1 MDTSLDLREHGGA
14 DAYLRGCPSR
24 MVLEFLANKWTML
37 TISALSGDRLRYGE
51 LRRRLDGV
59 SPKMLSQTLRALER
73 NGMIT
78 RTQYPTVPPQ
88 VDYELTPL
96 AESLRETVAAI
107 KQWAEDHADELTAAQ
122 KAYDERE
129 PPEPWYGTPSVH
141 RDPSRA

>member
-1 MDTSLDLREHGGA
+1 MDTPLDLRQHGGA
-14 DAYLRGCPSR
+14 DAYLRDCPSR

-37 TISALSGDRLRYGE
+37 TISALGGNRLRYGE

-73 NGMIT
+73 NGMII
-78 RTQYPTVPPQ
+78 RTQYPTIPPQ
-88 VDYELTPL
+88 VDYVLTPL

-122 KAYDERE
+122 NAYDERE
-129 PPEPWYGTPSVH
+129 PPEPWYGTPS
-141 RDPSRA
+141 